1 MDAVHTKWFVS
12 IALVAALWSSP
23 VLAQTP
29 PSVIHLDFKA
39 DVHADGVPA
48 NIQPDASLAPPLQAM
63 VQKRVA
69 AWRYR
74 MGTWQGKPV
83 PATVSQ
89 RIVAEAVPVA
99 SGGFALRI
107 KDLIAAPVVVD
118 ATGAS
123 TIGRLFPPR
132 YPESAQR
139 QGIEATMIYAMRRD
153 AEGMPLEV
161 ELVDAQLPANWR
173 KPFDAV
179 SRQAI
184 QQWRLKPVEVEGQAI
199 DCRLLTPVTF
209 RLGVGKTRPP
219 LPPEQDLR
227 SHLPRF
233 PDACPLRPVLETKV
247 AGTLL

>member
-1 MDAVHTKWFVS
+1 MFAKW
-12 IALVAALWSSP
+12 IATIGLAAALCCTSAN
-23 VLAQTP
+23 AQTP
-29 PSVIHLDFKA
+29 ASVIHLDFKA
-39 DVHADGVPA
+39 DVQADGVPA
-48 NIQPDASLAPPLQAM
+48 NIQPDAALAPPLQAM
-63 VQKRVA
+63 VRKRVA

-83 PATVSQ
+83 SATVSQ
-89 RIVAEAVPVA
+89 RIVAEVVPVA

-107 KDLIAAPVVVD
+107 KDVVAAPVVLD
-118 ATGAS
+118 ASGAG
-123 TIGRLFPPR
+123 TMGRMFPPR
-132 YPESAQR
+132 YPEAAQR

-161 ELVDAQLPANWR
+161 ELVEAQLPGNWR

-184 QQWRLKPVEVEGQAI
+184 QLWRLKPVEVEGQAI

-209 RLGVGKTRPP
+209 RLLDDRGPPPP
-219 LPPEQDLR
+219 LPEEDMR
-227 SHLPRF
+227 AYLPRF
-233 PDACPLRPVLETKV
+233 PDACPLRPVLESKA